1 MSEQNFNNRRQSNI
15 YSKNYLLL
23 SSPQDAQDLVWILNK
38 KIKSEH
44 ETQLIKKS
52 FLKLP
57 FFEEMQKYFGE
68 DLLGRLFIKS
78 KVENFNSGDYLLK
91 EGSCSDEMYIILVG
105 KVAIKIQGESQ
116 NQREDFNPYQEEM
129 NTQIEKFMNRQDLY
143 KKFIQNRKHQLEENY
158 QKILKRR
165 QELIE
170 ENDKRIKEK
179 QEWEDQKI
187 KWGLVVKHQNRRKF
201 SVYSKRENNQNQID
215 LNNQFIFQKY
225 RFDGISPNHKQGLTI
240 NYKGEAVQDN
250 LLKVYTENSSKRG
263 KKKKIN
269 EGFQDYL
276 QMVQVRNSYNISL
289 NPTNKEE
296 EQIMDQS
303 PKEKIIKVL
312 EQGEYFGMNSLQE
325 NKIQEYSAIAL
336 TNVSAAA
343 ISKNLFEDVLFSFFE
358 KNLSK
363 EISFLRD
370 ISIFQTLKQYE
381 LDYIHMQI
389 ISKVLEKNA
398 FVYKKGDSSQHLFI
412 VLEGEVEI
420 CYVGDEEEKQI
431 IQTNSQKDNLLNQNS
446 PQKREYP
453 VAILGKGA
461 IFGESE
467 ILKNS
472 ERKSEVKVVSQK
484 AHFYLLPKDYVNI
497 LLEKQEF
504 KQELEFQRQLKSQ
517 CRKKR
522 LDQLKNIEKEG
533 EIRKNQIKYQL
544 FKLKQT
550 SSTEDCLSTQRK
562 LIQNNSNLLPIL
574 PANYTAREINK
585 SQENSARLQKQD
597 DEDNLENHLEL
608 YQTVPQKSSNNL
620 DGLKL
625 AMNKFNSIDFN
636 DNRLYDFC
644 QPKFGSVN
652 SVQIHPKKQLPKI
665 QILFD
670 QISNKVDK
678 RSYSYRNTQ
687 ILQRERQYSQPQID
701 LSYLNRNH
709 NQNSQ
714 LQLSNSNK
722 VAEKDEQNQ
731 NQKQNRSISLNNQLP
746 QNSQNQLIKETN
758 KQTQNINNNHN
769 NNKTIDYGY
778 DMPFENVY
786 IKKQLSIQTQNQ
798 QNSINNYNLLE
809 QKPQKQFQI
818 NDSNKIVNQKRKQ
831 SLEKALSQSLDQSKQ
846 HNYNNFQKNNAEQIQ
861 YQKSSSLSQEDY
873 IENDVINY
881 QIPISSSPIPQLN
894 SIEKDDDLSL
904 QGEAYAY
911 LKKVKKIPDHLN
923 VIPSSPPKI
932 DPLRPKDKQIF
943 VRKPILNK
951 IKKREIKI
959 DKDKDRLP
967 QFFERS
973 IQYQKSVMNML
984 NYERQRAMI
993 QINYEN
999 SKSKQNISKQ
1009 TLNQ

>member
-1 MSEQNFNNRRQSNI
+1 MSEQNLNNRRQSI
-15 YSKNYLLL
+15 ISTRNYLLL
-23 SSPQDAQDLVWILNK
+23 SSTQDAQDLVWILNK

-68 DLLGRLFIKS
+68 DLLGRLFVKS
-78 KVENFNSGDYLLK
+78 KVENFNQGDCLLK
-91 EGSCSDEMYIILVG
+91 EGSCSKEMYIILVG
-105 KVAIKIQGESQ
+105 KVAIKKQVESQ
-116 NQREDFNPYQEEM
+116 NQKEDINPYQEEM
-129 NTQIEKFMNRQDLY
+129 NTQIENFMNRQDLY
-143 KKFIQNRKHQLEENY
+143 NKFIQNRKYQLEENY
-158 QKILKRR
+158 QKILKKR

-170 ENDKRIKEK
+170 ENEQRIKEK
-179 QEWEDQKI
+179 QEWEEQKI
-187 KWGLVVKHQNRRKF
+187 KWGFVVKHQNRRKF
-201 SVYSKRENNQNQID
+201 SIYSKRENNQNQID

-276 QMVQVRNSYNISL
+276 QMIQVRNFQNIAL
-289 NPTNKEE
+289 NPKNQQ
-296 EQIMDQS
+296 EQVMDQS
-303 PKEKIIKVL
+303 PQEKFIKVL

-325 NKIQEYSAIAL
+325 NKIQEYSAVAL
-336 TNVSAAA
+336 TNISAAA
-343 ISKNLFEDVLFSFFE
+343 ISKNLFEEVLFSFFE

-412 VLEGEVEI
+412 ILEGEVEI
-420 CYVGDEEEKQI
+420 SYVGDEEEKQI

-446 PQKREYP
+446 PQKKEYP
-453 VAILGKGA
+453 VARLGKGA

-467 ILKNS
+467 ILKNT

-484 AHFYLLPKDYVNI
+484 AHFYLLPKDHVNI

-504 KQELEFQRQLKSQ
+504 KQELELQRQLKSQ

-550 SSTEDCLSTQRK
+550 SSTEDCFSTQRK
-562 LIQNNSNLLPIL
+562 LIQNGSNLLPVL
-574 PANYTAREINK
+574 PANYTAREISK
-585 SQENSARLQKQD
+585 SQENSAGQQRVGD
-597 DEDNLENHLEL
+597 DDNFENHLEP
-608 YQTVPQKSSNNL
+608 YQTVPQKSSNNI
-620 DGLKL
+620 DGVKL

-652 SVQIHPKKQLPKI
+652 SVQIHPNKQLPKI

-670 QISNKVDK
+670 QISNSIDK

-687 ILQRERQYSQPQID
+687 ALQRERQYSQPQID
-701 LSYLNRNH
+701 LSYLNKSH

-714 LQLSNSNK
+714 LQLSQSNK
-722 VAEKDEQNQ
+722 VAEKDEQKSS
-731 NQKQNRSISLNNQLP
+731 QKQNRSISLNSQLP
-746 QNSQNQLIKETN
+746 MNSQNNLIKETN
-758 KQTQNINNNHN
+758 KPTQSINNNN
-769 NNKTIDYGY
+769 NSKTIDYGY
-778 DMPFENVY
+778 DMPFENVF

-798 QNSINNYNLLE
+798 QNSINTYNLLE
-809 QKPQKQFQI
+809 QKPQKQSQI
-818 NDSNKIVNQKRKQ
+818 NNKYKIAKKRNK
-831 SLEKALSQSLDQSKQ
+831 SFEKTLSQSLDQSKQ
-846 HNYNNFQKNNAEQIQ
+846 NNHNNFQKSYVEQVH
-861 YQKSSSLSQEDY
+861 YQKSSSLSQEDLQ
-873 IENDVINY
+873 ENQTINY
-881 QIPISSSPIPQLN
+881 QIPISSSPPPQVN
-894 SIEKDDDLSL
+894 SIERDDDLSL
-904 QGEAYAY
+904 QAEAYAY
-911 LKKVKKIPDHLN
+911 LKKVKKIPDHIN
-923 VIPSSPPKI
+923 KIPNSPPKI

-973 IQYQKSVMNML
+973 VQYQKSVMNIL

-999 SKSKQNISKQ
+999 SMSKQNISKQ

>member
-1 MSEQNFNNRRQSNI
+1 MSEQNLNNRRQSI
-15 YSKNYLLL
+15 ISTRNYLLL

-78 KVENFNSGDYLLK
+78 KVENFNQGDCLLK
-91 EGSCSDEMYIILVG
+91 EGSCSNEMYIILVG
-105 KVAIKIQGESQ
+105 KVAIKKQVESQ
-116 NQREDFNPYQEEM
+116 NQKEDLNPYQEEM
-129 NTQIEKFMNRQDLY
+129 NTQIENFMNRQDLY

-170 ENDKRIKEK
+170 ENEKRVKEK
-179 QEWEDQKI
+179 QEWEEQKI

-201 SVYSKRENNQNQID
+201 SIYSKRENSQNQID

-250 LLKVYTENSSKRG
+250 LLKVYTENTSKRG

-276 QMVQVRNSYNISL
+276 QMIQVRNSYNIAQNL
-289 NPTNKEE
+289 KNQEE
-296 EQIMDQS
+296 SVDQS
-303 PKEKIIKVL
+303 PKDKCIKVL

-325 NKIQEYSAIAL
+325 NKIQEYSAVAL

-343 ISKNLFEDVLFSFFE
+343 ISKNLFEEVLFSFFE

-412 VLEGEVEI
+412 ILEGEVEI
-420 CYVGDEEEKQI
+420 SYVGDEEEKQI
-431 IQTNSQKDNLLNQNS
+431 IQNNSQKDNLLNQNS
-446 PQKREYP
+446 PQKKEYP
-453 VAILGKGA
+453 VARLGKGA

-467 ILKNS
+467 ILKNT

-562 LIQNNSNLLPIL
+562 LIQNNSNLLPVL
-574 PANYTAREINK
+574 PTNYTAREISK
-585 SQENSARLQKQD
+585 SQENSAGQQRVGED
-597 DEDNLENHLEL
+597 DNFENHLEP
-608 YQTVPQKSSNNL
+608 YQTIPQKSNNNI
-620 DGLKL
+620 DGVKL

-652 SVQIHPKKQLPKI
+652 SVQIHPNKQLPKI

-670 QISNKVDK
+670 QISNNIDK

-687 ILQRERQYSQPQID
+687 ALQRERQYSQPQID
-701 LSYLNRNH
+701 LSYLNRSQ

-714 LQLSNSNK
+714 LQLSEQNK
-722 VAEKDEQNQ
+722 LAKKDELKL
-731 NQKQNRSISLNNQLP
+731 NQKQNRSISLNNQMP
-746 QNSQNQLIKETN
+746 QGSQYELIKETN
-758 KQTQNINNNHN
+758 KPQQNINNHN

-798 QNSINNYNLLE
+798 QNSINTYNLLE
-809 QKPQKQFQI
+809 QKPQKQQI
-818 NDSNKIVNQKRKQ
+818 NDTHKIVNQKRKQ

-846 HNYNNFQKNNAEQIQ
+846 YNHTNIQKQFADQINCQ
-861 YQKSSSLSQEDY
+861 NSGPLQQEDSP
-873 IENDVINY
+873 ENQAINY
-881 QIPISSSPIPQLN
+881 QIPISSSPPPQVN
-894 SIEKDDDLSL
+894 SIERDDDLSL

-923 VIPSSPPKI
+923 MIPNSPPKI

-973 IQYQKSVMNML
+973 IQYQKSVMNVL

-999 SKSKQNISKQ
+999 SVSKQNILKQ
-1009 TLNQ
+1009 SLNQ